1 MTPDISPNQELLATP
16 GVHPLPPH
24 ALPALLHAAHTAG
37 MRPYC
42 IDLSACDD
50 KAAVLAALAK
60 GLSFPAWFGHNWDAL
75 ADCLSDLSWLPD
87 RSVVVVFEHVRR
99 LADNAPDDYRTTLD
113 IFAEAAES
121 QAAQGRRLMLFTP
134 CCPPRRSDRSPPA

>member
-1 MTPDISPNQELLATP
+1 MTSDIPPHQELLATP
-16 GVHPLPPH
+16 GVHPLPAH

-37 MRPYC
+37 MRLYR
-42 IDLSACDD
+42 IDLSACED
-50 KAAVLAALAK
+50 KATILAALAK

-87 RSVVVVFEHVRR
+87 RSVVVVFEHARR

-113 IFAEAAES
+113 IFAEAADI
-121 QAAQGRRLMLFTP
+121 QAAQGRRLILLIP
-134 CCPPRRSDRSPPA
+134 GGPPQRSDRSPPA